1 MDIKLSGLDAVVFD
15 MDGVIFD
22 SERLGLRSWQAVADR
37 HGLGDISET
46 AKKCIGRNTAD
57 TMKIFDEAYG
67 DRVNVEE
74 LYEEA
79 KVLMRDIIAKEGLP
93 LKEGARELLGFLKEQ
108 GIKVGLASSTK
119 QAVVKEEL
127 TAAGLIGYFSVIVG
141 GDMIERSKPEP
152 DIYLLACE
160 RLGAEPGKCVCIED
174 SFNGVIS
181 AHRAG
186 LGVIMVPDMLMPT
199 DEILSLVDVYK
210 KSLSDVLDYLKGDEL

>member
-1 MDIKLSGLDAVVFD
+1 MDIKLRELDAVVFD

-57 TMKIFDEAYG
+57 TMRIFDEAYG
-67 DRVNVEE
+67 DRVSIEE

-108 GIKVGLASSTK
+108 DIRVGLASSTK
-119 QAVVKEEL
+119 QAVVKDEL
-127 TAAGLIGYFSVIVG
+127 TAAGLFGYFSVIVG
-141 GDMIERSKPEP
+141 GDMIKRSKPEP
-152 DIYLLACE
+152 DIYLTAAKALDLASE
-160 RLGAEPGKCVCIED
+160 QCIALED
-174 SFNGVIS
+174 SPNGIRS
-181 AHRAG
+181 AYSAG
-186 LGVIMVPDMLMPT
+186 CKAIMIPDLTQPD
-199 DEILSLVDVYK
+199 DEIKPMLYGCYA
-210 KSLSDVLDYLKGDEL
+210 SLSELCAQLDVLL